1 MLKEMRHCI
10 PSDHARQVWA
20 DYYAKLLLKRGGI
33 RRVLDLGCGDGE
45 SAGLFRSYPSVK
57 YMGIDLKHAPICN
70 SPRKHNGIFTV
81 YNGINLPF
89 SDGSF
94 DTVYSKQVLEHVA
107 HPRELIKEVYRIISK
122 GGYFIGSVS
131 SMEPYHA
138 HSLWNMTPYGLY
150 RLVEDAGFKLVE
162 VRPSIDI
169 IGMMIW
175 KAFHL
180 SDLCIHWYLRRSPLN
195 IMIDILYGVSGKSKR
210 GINYAKLMCASQFA
224 FMAQKP

>member
-1 MLKEMRHCI
+1 LLKEMGHCI
-10 PSDHARQVWA
+10 PTDHAHQVRA
-20 DYYAKLLLKRGGI
+20 DYYARLLLKRHEI
-33 RRVLDLGCGDGE
+33 KRVLDLGCGDGE
-45 SAGLFRSYPSVK
+45 SAGLFHAHPEVQYI
-57 YMGIDLKHAPICN
+57 GIDLPDAPISQN
-70 SPRKHNGIFTV
+70 PPRHKGAFTV
-81 YNGINLPF
+81 YDGFNMPF
-89 SDGSF
+89 ADGSF

-107 HPRELIKEVYRIISK
+107 YPHELMREVHRILTG

-131 SMEPYHA
+131 CMEPYHA
-138 HSLWNMTPYGLY
+138 RSLWNMTPYGLY
-150 RLVEDAGFKLVE
+150 RLVEDAGLKLLE

-180 SDLCIHWYLRRSPLN
+180 RGLCIHWYLRRSPLN
-195 IMIDILYGVSGKSKR
+195 IMIDILYGVAGKSKR